1 MKIFLKYFRKTHSQ
15 APVFSLLCFF
25 PKTFSTKTFENQDS
39 NTMDFPMN
47 RGHAWNTKAG
57 PGLEVSLGRKTKKR
71 TDLARF
77 VSD

>member
-1 MKIFLKYFRKTHSQ
+1 M
-15 APVFSLLCFF
+15 FF

-39 NTMDFPMN
+39 NTMDFSIN
-47 RGHAWNTKAG
+47 RGHVWNTIAG

-77 VSD
+77 VLDR